1 MRLSIQQQVA
11 AGHLTPESATDLQ
24 KKVDEFEQ
32 KFTEGN
38 TREAAKKARDLREK
52 ITNCTTTASSPTTA
66 TSRSSTT
73 SAGSTPW
80 LASIPIRIP
89 RDLTAGYMLT
99 TR

>member
-1 MRLSIQQQVA
+1 MSAPPAVDPIAGMRLSIQQQVA

-52 ITNCTTTASSPTTA
+52 ITKLHHDGKLTDDGYQALLNDV
-66 TSRSSTT
+66 SRLD
-73 SAGSTPW
+73 ALVG
-80 LASIPIRIP
+80 
-89 RDLTAGYMLT
+89 
-99 TR
+99 